1 MEERSEIIEKYK
13 KKIESLKKHN
23 NFYYIKDKPK
33 ISDSD
38 YDNLKKEIIILE
50 KKYTFL
56 KKFGS
61 VNQIIGAPPSNKF
74 MKIKHLQPMLSLSN
88 AFSKEDIRDFI
99 KKINNFLNLNNENLE
114 LLAEPKIDGI
124 SATLIYEKGNL
135 IRGLSRGDGN
145 IGEDIL
151 ENLKTIF

>member
-1 MEERSEIIEKYK
+1 MEERSDIIEKYK

-50 KKYTFL
+50 KKYSFL

-74 MKIKHLQPMLSLSN
+74 LKIKQGLCTYIVKIQSQIFQKNQTSRK
-88 AFSKEDIRDFI
+88 FSKYLLIIIISPPGCFFKEKTFFFI
-99 KKINNFLNLNNENLE
+99 KLRNGFL
-114 LLAEPKIDGI
+114 K
-124 SATLIYEKGNL
+124 
-135 IRGLSRGDGN
+135 
-145 IGEDIL
+145 
-151 ENLKTIF
+151 